1 VGHLD
6 FDQHRST
13 RRRCESDQPDKELR
27 LTRILTRLTTGHL
40 RHAVKTGV
48 AAVACLYVTAL
59 FQLPQGYW
67 AAISAMIVLQS
78 SVGATVNASL
88 NRFAGTAIGA
98 VLGGLFAKLW
108 GGNVWAFGAAATIT
122 VWLCASLGL
131 RDSYRLASATVA
143 IVMLTSRAGS
153 PWAVALHRFLDIAL
167 GILVALLITLLMWPS
182 RARDDLRRAL
192 AETLRCLEALY
203 QAVVQRYCGGAAPS
217 LGELTCQVNA
227 ALGRYD
233 DLLKQA
239 AYEPGVAEL
248 SHEGLTALREHL
260 TQIWWAIEALELA
273 TRGGHN
279 DTYHR
284 RFEPELG
291 QLLREI
297 SAAFHRLAKNV
308 AMAHGAFDSTDLD
321 GAVSALDDKATAIR
335 TSGVSM
341 SYSLEEV
348 SRFYAFLISVKSLV
362 KALEWTGNWRLPGAP
377 ALD

>member
-1 VGHLD
+1 M
-6 FDQHRST
+6 
-13 RRRCESDQPDKELR
+13 
-27 LTRILTRLTTGHL
+27 TRILTRFNTGHL

-48 AAVACLYVTAL
+48 AAVAGLYVTAL
-59 FQLPQGYW
+59 FQLPQGLW

-98 VLGGLFAKLW
+98 GLGGLFVKLW
-108 GGNVWAFGAAATIT
+108 GSNMWAFGAAATVT
-122 VWLCASLGL
+122 VWICASLGL

-153 PWAVALHRFLDIAL
+153 PWTVALHRFLEVAL

-182 RARDDLRRAL
+182 RARSELRRAM

-203 QAVVQRYCGGAAPS
+203 QAVVQRYCTGADPA
-217 LGELTCQVNA
+217 LGELTCQVNE
-227 ALGRYD
+227 ALQHYD

-248 SHEGLTALREHL
+248 GHEGVIAVRGHL

-291 QLLREI
+291 RLLREI
-297 SAAFHRLAKNV
+297 AAAFHRLAENV
-308 AMAHGAFDSTDLD
+308 ATAHGAFESTDLERAAS
-321 GAVSALDDKATAIR
+321 AVDDKATAIR
-335 TSGVSM
+335 TSRVSL

-362 KALEWTGNWRLPGAP
+362 KALEWAGNRGLPGAHS
-377 ALD
+377 LD

>member
-1 VGHLD
+1 M
-6 FDQHRST
+6 
-13 RRRCESDQPDKELR
+13 
-27 LTRILTRLTTGHL
+27 TRILTRFNTGHL
-40 RHAVKTGV
+40 RYAVKTGA
-48 AAVACLYVTAL
+48 AAVVCLYVTAL

-98 VLGGLFAKLW
+98 GLGGLFVKLW
-108 GGNVWAFGAAATIT
+108 GSNAWAFGAAATVT
-122 VWLCASLGL
+122 VWICASLGL

-153 PWAVALHRFLDIAL
+153 PWAVALHRFLEVAL

-182 RARDDLRRAL
+182 RARDDLQRAM

-203 QAVVQRYCGGAAPS
+203 QAVIQRYCGGTALA
-217 LGELTCQVNA
+217 LGELTCQVNEA
-227 ALGRYD
+227 VRRYD
-233 DLLKQA
+233 DLVKQA
-239 AYEPGVAEL
+239 AYEPGVAE
-248 SHEGLTALREHL
+248 SCHEGLTVVRGHL

-297 SAAFHRLAKNV
+297 STAFHRLAENV
-308 AMAHGAFDSTDLD
+308 AMAHGAFASTDLERAAS
-321 GAVSALDDKATAIR
+321 AVDDKATAIR

-348 SRFYAFLISVKSLV
+348 SQFYAFLISVKSLV
-362 KALEWTGNWRLPGAP
+362 KALEWAETDGSP
-377 ALD
+377 ARTP